1 MFLTEEN
8 ELQKMFNHSFNDPV
22 ANILL
27 KYSSLTPIQ
36 YETLIIDYI
45 TEYMTDNEFTIQN
58 KTLYRSKIVS
68 RGSFSRTL
76 SQGRGKIISSLYTIL
91 LLSYIGIFDTTP
103 FDEFKNLSEKLSE
116 YRNLVEI
123 SDYTES
129 EQLLLRI
136 EKELLEGI
144 RKLSTPGGLRVT

>member
-1 MFLTEEN
+1 LTEEN
-8 ELQKMFNHSFNDPV
+8 KLQNMFDRSFNDPV

-27 KYSSLTPIQ
+27 KYCNLTPIQ

-91 LLSYIGIFDTTP
+91 LLSYIGIFDTAP
-103 FDEFKNLSEKLSE
+103 FDEFRNLSEKLSE
-116 YRNLVEI
+116 YRNMVEF
-123 SDYTES
+123 SDDAES
-129 EQLLLRI
+129 RQLLKRI
-136 EKELLEGI
+136 EQELLKGI
-144 RKLSTPGGLRVT
+144 RRLSVPGGLRIT